1 MTAVIFYATREGHT
15 RRIAERI
22 ANDLNLA
29 GVPVDLFDMRTAG
42 AIDWTRYSAACVAAS
57 VHVGRHER
65 EAVEFVKAHRASLER
80 VHAAF
85 ISVTL
90 SEAGVE
96 NPNRTDAERKHAAED
111 VQRMID
117 DFLRETGWRPREV
130 LPVAGALAYTKYN
143 PLLRFVMKRIA
154 RRAGGPTDTSRDH
167 VLTDW
172 RLVDGFAKRLAGV

>member
-1 MTAVIFYATREGHT
+1 MTAAIFYATREGHT

-29 GVPVDLFDMRTAG
+29 GVPVDLFDMRTVR
-42 AIDWTRYSAACVAAS
+42 AIDWNKYSAACVAAS
-57 VHVGRHER
+57 VHLGRHER
-65 EAVEFVKAHRASLER
+65 EAVEFVKAHRTRLER
-80 VHAAF
+80 MHAAF

-90 SEAGVE
+90 SKAGVDD
-96 NPNRTDAERKHAAED
+96 PKRTEAERTRAAED
-111 VQRMID
+111 VRRMIRS
-117 DFLRETGWRPREV
+117 FVRQTGWDPREV

-143 PLLRFVMKRIA
+143 VLLRFLMKQIA

-172 RLVDGFAKRLAGV
+172 PAVDHFANRMARR